1 MTNIS
6 QIMKQAKEMQEKMA
20 EVQKKIDP
28 AILYA
33 IIAGCVI
40 SFVSFGFS
48 ASFSV
53 FLRPMSADLGW
64 GREVFSLSLAIQALM
79 WGVTQPLAGAYADK
93 HGSTQVLAFGAV
105 FAALGFAL
113 RGLLFDETMFILTG
127 FIVGIGTGACSFPV
141 VIVALGKV
149 VEAKQRSFILGL
161 GTAAASAGM
170 FAGAPIATTL
180 IGTIGWGV
188 AIFFVAASFL
198 IILPLLIFVSRAS
211 KKPSSFREKLNTIQ
225 AIKIAFSDRS
235 YTLLFFGFFVCG
247 FHVQFIQT
255 HLPAYITDEGLAPII
270 GAWSLALIGLF
281 NIGGSFF
288 SGWSGQI
295 YSKPKLL
302 SAIYASRAAVIAL
315 FIFTPLSGTSVLVFS
330 GAMGILWLST
340 VPLTTGLIA
349 QTQGLKF
356 LSTLAGL
363 VFFSHQVGGFL
374 GAWLGGRL
382 YDLTG
387 NYEAMWIAAILFGL
401 AATII
406 HLPIKEQPGK
416 LAQAEIN

>member
-1 MTNIS
+1 MAEI
-6 QIMKQAKEMQEKMA
+6 QEKI
-20 EVQKKIDP
+20 EP

-64 GREVFSLSLAIQALM
+64 GREIFSLSLAIQALM

-113 RGLLFDETMFILTG
+113 RGILLDETMFILTG

-149 VEAKQRSFILGL
+149 VQAKQRSFILGL

-211 KKPSSFREKLNTIQ
+211 EKPSPSREQLNTIQ
-225 AIKIAFSDRS
+225 AIKTAFSDRS

-302 SAIYASRAAVIAL
+302 SGIYASRAVVIAL
-315 FIFTPLSGTSVLVFS
+315 FIFTPLSGTSVLIFS
-330 GAMGILWLST
+330 AAMGILWLST

-382 YDLTG
+382 YDITG

>member
-1 MTNIS
+1 MSEI
-6 QIMKQAKEMQEKMA
+6 
-20 EVQKKIDP
+20 QKKIDP

-64 GREVFSLSLAIQALM
+64 GREIFSLSLAIQALM

-180 IGTIGWGV
+180 IGTIGWGI

-211 KKPSSFREKLNTIQ
+211 EKPSPLREKLNTIQ

-288 SGWSGQI
+288 AGWSGQI

-302 SAIYASRAAVIAL
+302 SGIYAIRAAVIAL

-330 GAMGILWLST
+330 AAMGILWLST

-382 YDLTG
+382 FDLTG

>member
-1 MTNIS
+1 MTDI
-6 QIMKQAKEMQEKMA
+6 
-20 EVQKKIDP
+20 KKTFEP

-64 GREVFSLSLAIQALM
+64 GREIFSLSLAIQALM

-211 KKPSSFREKLNTIQ
+211 KKPSPLREKLNTIQ
-225 AIKIAFSDRS
+225 AIKTAFSDRS

-330 GAMGILWLST
+330 AAMGILWLST

-382 YDLTG
+382 FDLTG

>member
-1 MTNIS
+1 
-6 QIMKQAKEMQEKMA
+6 MA

-64 GREVFSLSLAIQALM
+64 GREIFSLSLAIQALM

-302 SAIYASRAAVIAL
+302 AAIYASRAAVIAL

-330 GAMGILWLST
+330 AAMGILWLST

-382 YDLTG
+382 FDLTG

>member
-1 MTNIS
+1 
-6 QIMKQAKEMQEKMA
+6 MA
-20 EVQKKIDP
+20 EIQKKFEP

-64 GREVFSLSLAIQALM
+64 GREIFSLSLAIQALM

-211 KKPSSFREKLNTIQ
+211 EKPSLLREKLNTIQ
-225 AIKIAFSDRS
+225 AIKTAFSDRS

-302 SAIYASRAAVIAL
+302 AAIYASRAAVIAL

-330 GAMGILWLST
+330 AAMGILWLST

-382 YDLTG
+382 FDLTG
-387 NYEAMWIAAILFGL
+387 NYEAMWIAAVLFGL

>member
-1 MTNIS
+1 
-6 QIMKQAKEMQEKMA
+6 MA

-64 GREVFSLSLAIQALM
+64 GREIFSLSLAIQALM

-211 KKPSSFREKLNTIQ
+211 EKPSPLREKLNTIQ
-225 AIKIAFSDRS
+225 AIKTAFSDRS

-302 SAIYASRAAVIAL
+302 AAIYGSRAAVIAL

-330 GAMGILWLST
+330 AAMGILWLST

>member
-1 MTNIS
+1 
-6 QIMKQAKEMQEKMA
+6 MA
-20 EVQKKIDP
+20 EIQKKIEP

-33 IIAGCVI
+33 IIAGCFI

-79 WGVTQPLAGAYADK
+79 WGITQPIAGAYADK
-93 HGSTQVLAFGAV
+93 HGSTRVLAFGAI
-105 FAALGFAL
+105 FAALGYAF
-113 RGLLFDETMFILTG
+113 RGILLDETMFILTG

-149 VEAKQRSFILGL
+149 VEAKQRSFIMGL

-170 FAGAPIATTL
+170 FAGAPIATVL
-180 IGTIGWGV
+180 IGTIGWGI

-211 KKPSSFREKLNTIQ
+211 EKPSPLREKLNTIQ

-330 GAMGILWLST
+330 AAMGILWLST

-406 HLPIKEQPGK
+406 HLPIREQPGK

>member
-1 MTNIS
+1 
-6 QIMKQAKEMQEKMA
+6 MA

-64 GREVFSLSLAIQALM
+64 GREIFSLSLAIQALM

-113 RGLLFDETMFILTG
+113 RGILLDETMFILTG

-211 KKPSSFREKLNTIQ
+211 EKPSPSREQLNTIQ

-302 SAIYASRAAVIAL
+302 SGIYASRAAVIAL
-315 FIFTPLSGTSVLVFS
+315 FIFTPLSETSVLVFS
-330 GAMGILWLST
+330 AAMGILWLST

>member
-1 MTNIS
+1 MDKSNNKLKPVI
-6 QIMKQAKEMQEKMA
+6 QH
-20 EVQKKIDP
+20 
-28 AILYA
+28 A
-33 IIAGCVI
+33 IIAGCII
-40 SFVSFGFS
+40 SFISFGFS

-53 FLRPMSADLGW
+53 FLRPMSVDLGW
-64 GREVFSLSLAIQALM
+64 GREVFSLSLAIQVLM
-79 WGVTQPLAGAYADK
+79 WGVAQPLAGAYADK
-93 HGSTQVLAFGAV
+93 HGPTQVLAFGAI

-113 RGLLFDETMFILTG
+113 RGILLDKTMFILTG

-149 VEAKQRSFILGL
+149 VRAKQRSFILGL

-170 FAGAPIATTL
+170 FAGAPIATIL
-180 IGTIGWGV
+180 MDKIGWGA
-188 AIFFVAASFL
+188 AILIVAASFL
-198 IILPLLIFVSRAS
+198 VILPLLYFISRAS
-211 KKPSSFREKLNTIQ
+211 EKPKAHKEQLNTLQ

-281 NIGGSFF
+281 NIGGSFL
-288 SGWSGQI
+288 SGWSGQL

-302 SAIYASRAAVIAL
+302 AGIYASRAAVITI
-315 FIFTPLSGTSVLVFS
+315 FIFTPLNETSVLIFS
-330 GAMGILWLST
+330 AGMGILWLST
-340 VPLTTGLIA
+340 VALTTGLVA

-356 LSTLAGL
+356 LSTLVGL
-363 VFFSHQVGGFL
+363 VFLSHQVGGFL

-387 NYEAMWIAAILFGL
+387 NYNAMWVAAILFGL
-401 AATII
+401 AATVI
-406 HLPIKEQPGK
+406 HIPIKERPGK
-416 LAQAEIN
+416 LAQAESI

>member
-1 MTNIS
+1 MGKTKN
-6 QIMKQAKEMQEKMA
+6 KFK
-20 EVQKKIDP
+20 P

-33 IIAGCVI
+33 IIAGCII

-79 WGVTQPLAGAYADK
+79 WGITQPIAGAYADK
-93 HGSTQVLAFGAV
+93 HGSTRVLAFGAI

-113 RGLLFDETMFILTG
+113 RGIFLDETLFILTG

-149 VEAKQRSFILGL
+149 VEAKQRSFIMGL

-170 FAGAPIATTL
+170 FAGAPIATVL
-180 IGTIGWGV
+180 IGTIGWGI
-188 AIFFVAASFL
+188 AIFLVASSFL
-198 IILPLLIFVSRAS
+198 IILPLLFFVSQAS
-211 KKPSSFREKLNTIQ
+211 EKTTRSIEQVNTIQ

-281 NIGGSFF
+281 NIAGSFL
-288 SGWSGQI
+288 SGWSGQV

-302 SAIYASRAAVIAL
+302 SGIYAFRAAVISA
-315 FIFTPLSGTSVLVFS
+315 FIFVPLSETSVLIFS
-330 GAMGILWLST
+330 AAMGILWLST

-401 AATII
+401 LATII
-406 HLPIKEQPGK
+406 HLPIRETAGK
-416 LAQAEIN
+416 LAQAEFK

>member
-1 MTNIS
+1 MGKTKN
-6 QIMKQAKEMQEKMA
+6 KFK
-20 EVQKKIDP
+20 P

-79 WGVTQPLAGAYADK
+79 WGITQPIAGAYADK
-93 HGSTQVLAFGAV
+93 HGSTRVLAFGAI
-105 FAALGFAL
+105 FAAVGFAL
-113 RGLLFDETMFILTG
+113 RGIFLDETLFILTG

-149 VEAKQRSFILGL
+149 VEAKQRSFIMGL

-170 FAGAPIATTL
+170 FAGAPIATVL
-180 IGTIGWGV
+180 IGTIGWGI
-188 AIFFVAASFL
+188 AIFLVASSFL
-198 IILPLLIFVSRAS
+198 IILPLLFFVSQAS
-211 KKPSSFREKLNTIQ
+211 EKTTPSIEQVNTIQ

-281 NIGGSFF
+281 NIAGSFL
-288 SGWSGQI
+288 SGWSGQV

-302 SAIYASRAAVIAL
+302 SGIYAFRAAVISA
-315 FIFTPLSGTSVLVFS
+315 FIFVPLSETSVLIFS
-330 GAMGILWLST
+330 AAMGILWLST

-401 AATII
+401 LATII
-406 HLPIKEQPGK
+406 HLPIRETAGK
-416 LAQAEIN
+416 LAQAEFK

>member
-1 MTNIS
+1 MSEI
-6 QIMKQAKEMQEKMA
+6 
-20 EVQKKIDP
+20 QKKIDP

-64 GREVFSLSLAIQALM
+64 GREIFSLSLAIQALM

-113 RGLLFDETMFILTG
+113 RGILLDETMFILTG

-211 KKPSSFREKLNTIQ
+211 EKPSPSREQLNTIQ
-225 AIKIAFSDRS
+225 AIKTAFSDRS

-302 SAIYASRAAVIAL
+302 SGIYASRAAVIAL

-330 GAMGILWLST
+330 AAMGILWLST

-382 YDLTG
+382 YDITG

-406 HLPIKEQPGK
+406 HLPIKDQPGK

>member
-1 MTNIS
+1 MGKTKN
-6 QIMKQAKEMQEKMA
+6 KFK
-20 EVQKKIDP
+20 P

-64 GREVFSLSLAIQALM
+64 GREIFSLSLAIQALM

-93 HGSTQVLAFGAV
+93 HGATQVLAFGAV

-113 RGLLFDETMFILTG
+113 RGILLDETMFILTG

-211 KKPSSFREKLNTIQ
+211 EKPSPSREQLNTIQ
-225 AIKIAFSDRS
+225 AIKTAFSDRS

-302 SAIYASRAAVIAL
+302 SGIYASRAAVIAL

-330 GAMGILWLST
+330 AAMGILWLST

-382 YDLTG
+382 YDITG

>member
-1 MTNIS
+1 MAEI
-6 QIMKQAKEMQEKMA
+6 QEKT
-20 EVQKKIDP
+20 EP

-64 GREVFSLSLAIQALM
+64 GREIFSLSLAIQALI

-113 RGLLFDETMFILTG
+113 RGILLDETMFILTG

-211 KKPSSFREKLNTIQ
+211 EKPSPSREQLNTIQ
-225 AIKIAFSDRS
+225 AIKTAFSDRS

-302 SAIYASRAAVIAL
+302 SGIYASRAVVIAL

-330 GAMGILWLST
+330 AAMGILWLST

-382 YDLTG
+382 YDITG

>member
-1 MTNIS
+1 
-6 QIMKQAKEMQEKMA
+6 MA
-20 EVQKKIDP
+20 EVQKKIEP

-53 FLRPMSADLGW
+53 FLRPMSAELGW

-93 HGSTQVLAFGAV
+93 HGSTQVLVFGAI

-113 RGLLFDETMFILTG
+113 RGLLFDETLFILTG

-302 SAIYASRAAVIAL
+302 SGIYASRAAVIAL

-330 GAMGILWLST
+330 AAMGILWLST

-382 YDLTG
+382 YDITG

>member
-1 MTNIS
+1 MGKPEN
-6 QIMKQAKEMQEKMA
+6 KFK
-20 EVQKKIDP
+20 P

-79 WGVTQPLAGAYADK
+79 WGITQPIAGAYADK
-93 HGSTQVLAFGAV
+93 HGSTRVLAFGAI

-113 RGLLFDETMFILTG
+113 RGIFLDETLFILTG

-149 VEAKQRSFILGL
+149 VEAKQRSFIMGL

-170 FAGAPIATTL
+170 FAGAPIATVL
-180 IGTIGWGV
+180 IGTIGWGI
-188 AIFFVAASFL
+188 AIFLVASSFL
-198 IILPLLIFVSRAS
+198 IILPLLFFVSQAS
-211 KKPSSFREKLNTIQ
+211 EKTTPSIEQVNTIQ

-281 NIGGSFF
+281 NIAGSFL
-288 SGWSGQI
+288 SGWSGQV

-302 SAIYASRAAVIAL
+302 SGIYAFRAAVISA
-315 FIFTPLSGTSVLVFS
+315 FIFFPLSETSVLIFS
-330 GAMGILWLST
+330 AAMGILWLST

-401 AATII
+401 LATII
-406 HLPIKEQPGK
+406 HLPIRETAGK
-416 LAQAEIN
+416 LAQAEFK

>member
-1 MTNIS
+1 
-6 QIMKQAKEMQEKMA
+6 MA
-20 EVQKKIDP
+20 EIQKKIDP

-53 FLRPMSADLGW
+53 FLRPMSADFCW
-64 GREVFSLSLAIQALM
+64 GREIFSLSLAIQALM

-113 RGLLFDETMFILTG
+113 RGILLDETMFILTG

-211 KKPSSFREKLNTIQ
+211 EKPSPSREQLNTIQ
-225 AIKIAFSDRS
+225 AIKTAFSDRS

-302 SAIYASRAAVIAL
+302 SGISASRAAVIAL

-330 GAMGILWLST
+330 AAMGILWLST

-382 YDLTG
+382 YDITG

>member
-1 MTNIS
+1 
-6 QIMKQAKEMQEKMA
+6 MA
-20 EVQKKIDP
+20 EIQKKIEP
-28 AILYA
+28 AVLYA

-64 GREVFSLSLAIQALM
+64 GREIFSLSLAIQALM

-113 RGLLFDETMFILTG
+113 RGILLDETTFILTG

-211 KKPSSFREKLNTIQ
+211 ENPSPSREQLNTIQ
-225 AIKIAFSDRS
+225 AIKTAFSDRS

-302 SAIYASRAAVIAL
+302 SGIYASRAAVIAL

-330 GAMGILWLST
+330 AAMGILWLST

-382 YDLTG
+382 YDITG